1 MSFICHSHVICMSF
15 VCHSYAI
22 CMSFVCHSY
31 AICMSFVCQT
41 YVLVCYSYVI
51 CMLLVCARIL
61 SVCTRMSSVSHSYLF
76 IYHPCATRIYSY
88 VIHMSLVCGLTV
100 NFYYMQMLP
109 VNRHNTV
116 LVRMELSNDF
126 QFIIYFSCLKNVQKS
141 SVLTH

>member
-1 MSFICHSHVICMSF
+1 MPFACHLYVIRMPFVCTRMLLICHTDVTRM
-15 VCHSYAI
+15 Y
-22 CMSFVCHSY
+22 
-31 AICMSFVCQT
+31 
-41 YVLVCYSYVI
+41 LYVI
-51 CMLLVCARIL
+51 CILLVCARIL

-76 IYHPCATRIYSY
+76 MYHPCVTRIYSY

-100 NFYYMQMLP
+100 HFYYMQMLP